1 MEEQREGS
9 RACTRTSIFQ
19 RLMSINSYKG
29 LLQEGYYK
37 IDKKDIEN
45 TKYLKQKKEAT
56 YRFLVRE
63 LKKTNEKRSS
73 CFLRGKDER

>member
-1 MEEQREGS
+1 
-9 RACTRTSIFQ
+9 
-19 RLMSINSYKG
+19 MSINSYKG

-63 LKKTNEKRSS
+63 LKKPTKNDLVV
-73 CFLRGKDER
+73 F